1 MSVQFYTRGMYKHI
15 YVFFNNNNSTMSAFF
30 STTFSDLINHLSIL
44 LSVFLPSF
52 SALLLS
58 EQTVLF
64 SELRFNNERL
74 F

>member
-1 MSVQFYTRGMYKHI
+1 
-15 YVFFNNNNSTMSAFF
+15 MSAFF

>member
-1 MSVQFYTRGMYKHI
+1 
-15 YVFFNNNNSTMSAFF
+15 MSAFF
-30 STTFSDLINHLSIL
+30 STTFSDLINHLSI